1 MKSRLKSTAY
11 VTILALGLSS
21 LGTAAQA
28 GSLAIPAVATGPGG
42 VTAAGES
49 LVQNA
54 GHKRHYKKRGWH
66 RGKHHKRH
74 HRKHHRRHKRS
85 DSGAGI
91 ALGAA
96 GLILGLGALAATT
109 QSQRRY
115 APAPAYRGGSP
126 EPWTRAWYQYCS
138 AKYRSFEPDTGQY
151 TTYSGYK
158 RFCR

>member
-28 GSLAIPAVATGPGG
+28 GSLAVPAIAGGPGG
-42 VTAAGES
+42 VTTAGES

-54 GHKRHYKKRGWH
+54 GHKRHFKKRGWH
-66 RGKHHKRH
+66 RGKHRH
-74 HRKHHRRHKRS
+74 RSHRRHRHR
-85 DSGAGI
+85 DNDNDVGI

-115 APAPAYRGGSP
+115 APAPAYRGSP
-126 EPWTRAWYQYCS
+126 QPWTRGWYQYCS
-138 AKYRSFEPDTGQY
+138 SKYRSFEPATGYY